1 MRRKGKHLEVEIEK
15 TLSTEEKRKN
25 DWNRKQTMRKEGKQ
39 GRQEMSQM
47 SGQDREGNTR

>member
-39 GRQEMSQM
+39 GRKRKSF
-47 SGQDREGNTR
+47 GTGWTRKIG